1 MTNTLATLSS
11 TSFRQETLL
20 PETTMA
26 IRTPLLKF
34 IFFQGEGKCRTNFN
48 LNFLLVLVCYVSLI
62 NRTKSYCCRKSRCNG
77 SKNGGFLIQS
87 QILFPGE
94 YRYFA
99 NDLRN
104 FMIIPVDVWVI
115 LCFLLKIIYIYICKT
130 I

>member
-48 LNFLLVLVCYVSLI
+48 LNNIESCMLSLAW
-62 NRTKSYCCRKSRCNG
+62 NG
-77 SKNGGFLIQS
+77 SFSLRQSEFRIDLQTGRIKVHEINLRLQYNTKAKKYWSEKISPYEFYVLCGF
-87 QILFPGE
+87 F
-94 YRYFA
+94 
-99 NDLRN
+99 LR
-104 FMIIPVDVWVI
+104 V
-115 LCFLLKIIYIYICKT
+115 KIWF
-130 I
+130 